1 VRQTPDHPIVY
12 FDGFCGLCNRFVDL
26 VITAD
31 RQRRLRFAPIQGR
44 TAAERLTQAPSAD
57 PTTIVLEDGGR
68 LLEKSAAVLEIL
80 NQLGGV
86 WRLSGIFRVL
96 PRPVRDRLYD
106 WVARR
111 RYQWFGKKGVC
122 RLPTAEEKAVFLP

>member
-1 VRQTPDHPIVY
+1 MTQAPDHPIVY
-12 FDGFCGLCNRFVDL
+12 FDGFCGLCNRFVDFL
-26 VITAD
+26 ITTD

-44 TAAERLTQAPSAD
+44 TAAERLAQAPSAD

-68 LLEKSAAVLEIL
+68 TLEKSAAVLEIL

-86 WRLSGIFRVL
+86 WRLSGIFRVV